1 MTLLFLFISRIL
13 ISKKQTIIC
22 CTLHLQLQSA
32 LVPLPQLRTMFSS
45 KVICF
50 IFLVVFFN
58 IWGQA
63 RGYERKRSL
72 ADAVK
77 KFYLVKTKGA
87 KSTDKHLETSA
98 EDNWKNSP
106 AEEVPNYQTDEDYKS
121 QDHEYEEPKPKRRGK
136 GSQNKSTMHYCPD
149 GTIYFTNEWHEDDD
163 VFC

>member
-1 MTLLFLFISRIL
+1 MFPLVNNGQNWCQKLCTFFSPLLIL
-13 ISKKQTIIC
+13 QGEC
-22 CTLHLQLQSA
+22 ESA

-106 AEEVPNYQTDEDYKS
+106 AKEVPNYQTDEDWKS
-121 QDHEYEEPKPKRRGK
+121 QDHEYKEPKPKSRRK
-136 GSQNKSTMHYCPD
+136 GSQRSTKRE
-149 GTIYFTNEWHEDDD
+149 TINVTEFLT
-163 VFC
+163 

>member
-1 MTLLFLFISRIL
+1 MHTALAIA
-13 ISKKQTIIC
+13 
-22 CTLHLQLQSA
+22 QSA

-87 KSTDKHLETSA
+87 KSTDKHIETSA
-98 EDNWKNSP
+98 
-106 AEEVPNYQTDEDYKS
+106 
-121 QDHEYEEPKPKRRGK
+121 EEPKPKRRGK